1 MKYTYRFDKHTREFL
16 YKEEGFLNPLET
28 KRQGKE
34 VYLLPAD
41 STFVPCTLEPKE
53 GFAIVWDYTNWIYI
67 EDHRRKYDTSG
78 VIIENSGTPY
88 WLDGDTWNTSPRYMS
103 ELGSLPENAILT
115 RPEKTEEELQRDY
128 TKLIQSI
135 LDIEAQKLGYD
146 NCLSVCSYMDTGV
159 QKFDDEGTCFRKWRS
174 AVWNKGYELLDKVTS
189 GEMEI
194 PSEEELIEMLP
205 KLELI
210 YSE

>member
-1 MKYTYRFDKHTREFL
+1 MKYATIINDITKQCDVGIGTNEEY
-16 YKEEGFLNPLET
+16 YKSIGMELMDVE
-28 KRQGKE
+28 QGYDEQWYLSGYAPKKSEKE
-34 VYLLPAD
+34 
-41 STFVPCTLEPKE
+41 
-53 GFAIVWDYTNWIYI
+53 I
-67 EDHRRKYDTSG
+67 
-78 VIIENSGTPY
+78 
-88 WLDGDTWNTSPRYMS
+88 
-103 ELGSLPENAILT
+103 
-115 RPEKTEEELQRDY
+115 QRDY

-135 LDIEAQKLGYD
+135 LDTEAQKLGYD

-194 PSEEELIEMLP
+194 PSEEELVEMLP